1 MSGKRFISAQE
12 LLEDSYRLGAQI
24 LARAGDFKPDFI
36 VGIWRGGS
44 PVGIAIQEMLEYF
57 GIATD
62 HISVRTSSYRGIG
75 EQADEVRVH
84 GLGYLVRNLNAENA
98 LLIVDDVFDSGR
110 SIDAVIA
117 QLAARTRRNTPA
129 QIRIATPWFK
139 PANNATARRPDY
151 YLHETDKWLVFPH
164 EVQGLTAAELAA
176 GKPRIHEII
185 REATAATVTPAATAT
200 VTPATTAT
208 VTPAVR

>member
-12 LLEDSYRLGAQI
+12 LLEDSYRLGARI
-24 LARAGDFKPDFI
+24 IAGDFKPDFI

-62 HISVRTSSYRGIG
+62 HISVRTSSYSGIG
-75 EQADEVRVH
+75 ARDERVRVH

-151 YLHETDKWLVFPH
+151 YLHETDQWLVFPH
-164 EVQGLTAAELAA
+164 EVLGLSAEEIRR
-176 GKPRIHEII
+176 GKPPIHNIM
-185 REATAATVTPAATAT
+185 RRVA
-200 VTPATTAT
+200 
-208 VTPAVR
+208 R

>member
-24 LARAGDFKPDFI
+24 IDSGFRPDFI

-62 HISVRTSSYRGIG
+62 HISVRTSSYLGIG
-75 EQADEVRVH
+75 KQSDQVRVH

-117 QLAARTRRNTPA
+117 QLGARTRRNTPA
-129 QIRIATPWFK
+129 RIRVATPWFK

-151 YLHETDKWLVFPH
+151 YLHETDRWLVFPH
-164 EVQGLTAAELAA
+164 EVQGLTADELAG
-176 GKPRIHEII
+176 GKPRIHAIMQ
-185 REATAATVTPAATAT
+185 RVAGAGAGD
-200 VTPATTAT
+200 
-208 VTPAVR
+208 